1 MSRSERR
8 HHDRRVKA
16 KAQRIMLRVWRMGAE
31 WVSPRAVGIQAG
43 VHCRGCSCW
52 MCTCEKG
59 TPKKQEMIAD
69 DDTTT

>member
-31 WVSPRAVGIQAG
+31 LVSPRAVGIQAG

-59 TPKKQEMIAD
+59 TATRQEMIAD
-69 DDTTT
+69 DAEN